1 VTLAFSRSIGEPL
14 IVVPCGDRPHG
25 LHAEVGH
32 FGEQRSG
39 IVQAKGRQ
47 HNGYPGMRREM
58 AEPDILTRMQMFI
71 NGEVLLSEPET
82 RGLCRDAAAMLEK
95 SYAKSGDRPDMEG
108 LKRLALLH
116 YIGKELLN

>member
-1 VTLAFSRSIGEPL
+1 
-14 IVVPCGDRPHG
+14 
-25 LHAEVGH
+25 
-32 FGEQRSG
+32 
-39 IVQAKGRQ
+39 
-47 HNGYPGMRREM
+47 M

-71 NGEVLLSEPET
+71 TGEVLLSESET
-82 RGLCRDAAAMLEK
+82 RAQCRDAAAMLEE